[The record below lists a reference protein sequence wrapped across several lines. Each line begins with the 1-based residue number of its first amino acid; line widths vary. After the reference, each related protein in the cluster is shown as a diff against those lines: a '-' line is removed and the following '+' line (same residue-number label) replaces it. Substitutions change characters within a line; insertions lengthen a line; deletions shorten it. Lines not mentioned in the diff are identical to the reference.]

1 MKILNL
7 LLIVLLLLTTSC
19 NSNKKQEKLI
29 EDTKALE
36 IYRKIEN
43 KNDIHDYFKIELE
56 AIVEKSDNFQL
67 FYSEDYQL
75 TFSHKDMITVPVSG
89 KETYQ
94 KIVFNLPKNVFP
106 ERYRFDVGSNTNQE
120 KIKINSLKVSYN
132 TNMIHIPK
140 DSISKY
146 LTPNL
151 YLSTQDNN
159 GFYFLNTIDQEGVL
173 PYDPYFTCSP
183 ELIRLLLKL

>member
-67 FYSEDYQL
+67 FYYI
-75 TFSHKDMITVPVSG
+75 FSYFI
-89 KETYQ
+89 
-94 KIVFNLPKNVFP
+94 I
-106 ERYRFDVGSNTNQE
+106 
-120 KIKINSLKVSYN
+120 
-132 TNMIHIPK
+132 
-140 DSISKY
+140 
-146 LTPNL
+146 
-151 YLSTQDNN
+151 
-159 GFYFLNTIDQEGVL
+159 FY
-173 PYDPYFTCSP
+173 
-183 ELIRLLLKL
+183 